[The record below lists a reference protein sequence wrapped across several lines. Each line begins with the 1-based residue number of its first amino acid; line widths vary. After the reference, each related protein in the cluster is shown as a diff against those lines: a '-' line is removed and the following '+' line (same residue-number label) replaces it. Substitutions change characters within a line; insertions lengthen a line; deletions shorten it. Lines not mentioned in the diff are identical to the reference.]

1 MPITVLRR
9 SHARKAPRACS
20 ISNRPTP
27 DADSGSVEQAG
38 ADLDLEDILS
48 SVRETAYRWDFNSD
62 RIDWA
67 PNAAAVLG
75 IADFAT
81 IARGRAFALL
91 VDPSPRSP
99 SFTNACCA

>member
-1 MPITVLRR
+1 VLDFEP
-9 SHARKAPRACS
+9 SD
-20 ISNRPTP
+20 P